1 MYRLGHWLSGLT
13 SATALLGGCAI
24 VLMMLHITA
33 DVILRYLFSA
43 PLSGTITYVSNY
55 YMIIATFVPLAYA
68 EKLNAHITVEV
79 VTERLPQRVQYHLA
93 HWLLPISATVLILM
107 TVKTWIEA
115 MIKFEMKASIVEGGT
130 TIITWPGY
138 FMLPLGLGMVA
149 LVMIYKFAVYLTGAR
164 STGLVANDKEQAIAW
179 DMHPDIQKPQGGS
192 HE

>member
-1 MYRLGHWLSGLT
+1 MYRLGSWLSGLT
-13 SATALLGGCAI
+13 NVTTLLGGCAI

-43 PLSGTITYVSNY
+43 PLPGTITYVANY

-79 VTERLPQRVQYHLA
+79 FTERLPLRVQYHLA
-93 HWLLPISATVLILM
+93 HWLLPLSAAVLLLM
-107 TVKTWIEA
+107 TIKTWAEA
-115 MIKFEMKASIVEGGT
+115 MIKFEINASLVEGGT

-138 FMLPLGLGMVA
+138 FMLPLGLGMMV
-149 LVMIYKFAVYLTGAR
+149 LVMVYKFVIYLTGAR
-164 STGLVANDKEQAIAW
+164 SGLVASDEEQAIAW
-179 DMHPDIQKPQGGS
+179 DVHPDMQEQRGGS